1 MIQLKSSKSLIY
13 LVFIFFGFHLA
24 NAQTNRED
32 LEKRRVELRNE
43 ITRINELRISN
54 QKKQRSVLGQVE
66 DLNQQIKSTEDLIK
80 LTNQQANLLTREIN
94 TNTNKIGQLRKELE
108 KLKEDYARMIEKSYK
123 SKSQQSRVMF
133 LLSSKN
139 FLQAYKRLQYMKQY
153 TNYRKQQ
160 GEEIKANTLELQ
172 QLNSRLVLQKEEK
185 DKLIAENRKTRAQ
198 LEENRKSQQ
207 TLMATIRKREGEFAT
222 QIRKKQSEIDE
233 IDKAIDRMIRESIAK
248 ANKESGSGST
258 SRSTFELT
266 PAAKA
271 LAADFNNNKG
281 KLPWPVKS
289 GVVTM
294 RFGQQPHPVVRSVM
308 VNNNGVRIDTDKG
321 GKARAVFNGTVSE
334 VQAVKGANQAV
345 MVRHGDY
352 ITIYNNLEEVFV
364 KRGDTVTTEQEI
376 GEVATSR
383 TTGKTT
389 LHFLLY
395 KNDQKMDPAVWIY
408 KM

>member
-1 MIQLKSSKSLIY
+1 MIGKDCSRSLFYI
-13 LVFIFFGFHLA
+13 LIFILSFQSVTG
-24 NAQTNRED
+24 QTNRED
-32 LEKRRVELRNE
+32 LEKRRIELRNE
-43 ITRINELRISN
+43 ISRINELRISN
-54 QKKQRSVLGQVE
+54 QKKQRSVLSQVE
-66 DLNQQIKSTEDLIK
+66 DLGQQIKTTEDLIK
-80 LTNQQANLLTREIN
+80 LTNQQANLLTRELT
-94 TNTNKIGQLRKELE
+94 TNSNKIGSLRKELE
-108 KLKEDYARMIEKSYK
+108 QLKEDYARMIEKSYK

-172 QLNSRLVLQKEEK
+172 KLNSQLIQQKEEK
-185 DKLIAENRKTRAQ
+185 QKLIAENRKTRAQ

-207 TLMATIRKREGEFAT
+207 ALMATIKQREGEFAA
-222 QIRKKQSEIDE
+222 QLKKKQKEIDE
-233 IDKAIDRMIRESIAK
+233 IDRAIDRMIRESIAR
-248 ANKESGSGST
+248 ANKETGST
-258 SRSTFELT
+258 SRNTYELT

-281 KLPWPVKS
+281 KLPWPVRS

-294 RFGQQPHPVVRSVM
+294 RYGKQPHPVVKSVM

-334 VQAVKGANQAV
+334 VQAVKGANKAV

-352 ITIYNNLEEVFV
+352 ITIYNNLEKVFV
-364 KRGDTVTTEQEI
+364 SRGDTVTTEQEI
-376 GEVATSR
+376 GEIATSK

-389 LHFLLY
+389 LHFLIY
-395 KNDQKMDPAVWIY
+395 KNDQKMDPADWIFR
-408 KM
+408 M

>member
-1 MIQLKSSKSLIY
+1 MKYPKILLFLIV
-13 LVFIFFGFHLA
+13 LFFGLNIS
-24 NAQTNRED
+24 NAQTNREE
-32 LEKRRVELRNE
+32 LEKRRIELRNE

-80 LTNQQANLLTREIN
+80 LTNQQANLLTREIS

-160 GEEIKANTLELQ
+160 GDEIKANTKELQ
-172 QLNSRLVLQKEEK
+172 ELNARLVRQKEQK
-185 DKLIAENRKTRAQ
+185 DKLIAENRKTRAE
-198 LEENRKSQQ
+198 LEKNRKSQQ
-207 TLMATIRKREGEFAT
+207 TLMATIRQREGEFAS
-222 QIRKKQSEIDE
+222 QIKSKQQEIDE
-233 IDKAIDRMIRESIAK
+233 IDRAIDRMIRESIAK
-248 ANKESGSGST
+248 ANKESGST
-258 SRSTFELT
+258 SRSTYKLT
-266 PAAKA
+266 PAAEA

-281 KLPWPVKS
+281 KLPWPVQS

-294 RFGQQPHPVVRSVM
+294 KFGKQPHPVVKSVM

-352 ITIYNNLEEVFV
+352 ITIYNNLEKVYV
-364 KRGDTVTTEQEI
+364 KRGDKVVTEQEI
-376 GEVATSR
+376 GEVATSKS
-383 TTGKTT
+383 TGKTT

-395 KNDQKMDPAVWIY
+395 KNDQKMDPAAWIY
-408 KM
+408 RI